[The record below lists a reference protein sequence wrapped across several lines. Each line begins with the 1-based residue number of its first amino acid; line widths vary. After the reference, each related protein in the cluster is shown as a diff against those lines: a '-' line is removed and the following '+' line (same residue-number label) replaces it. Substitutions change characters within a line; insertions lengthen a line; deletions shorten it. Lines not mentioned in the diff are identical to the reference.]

1 MNRYNQNGIEPNGA
15 PNGAPNGSQQVYPYG
30 NPYRPYG
37 NPNPQHNPSNYGR
50 WPHDMDDEDEHEKEE
65 MQRLMINLRKIVL
78 PQLEQV
84 IAYILIPMIGSWIFK
99 KLKIPAPTLPS
110 VSNISFCRTCK
121 LPVDLWQNPFIKL

>member
-1 MNRYNQNGIEPNGA
+1 MNRYQQNGIQQNG
-15 PNGAPNGSQQVYPYG
+15 PDGSQPIYPYANPY

-37 NPNPQHNPSNYGR
+37 NPNQYNPADYGR
-50 WPHDMDDEDEHEKEE
+50 WPHDDEDEQEKEE

-99 KLKIPAPTLPS
+99 KLNIRAPTLPS
-110 VSNISFCRTCK
+110 VTNISFCRTCK
-121 LPVDLWQNPFIKL
+121 VPVDLWQNPFVKL